1 MDSPRFISFPK
12 ISLDEKE
19 RYDPFYSRTRFL
31 EGLPS
36 RSQKWITS
44 QHSFHF
50 QTRFLAVVDTPRIAF
65 VIRSPRRGSNP
76 QKDPPLPF
84 FLFFFGIVFPPPPPP
99 SFDRERPPRRTWWIF
114 ATRTFMRSHPLDP
127 PVELIIQL
135 GNSRWLGFLE
145 LCGSLRRGPSY
156 RASFYGLLLL
166 LLPVP
171 SSIYAPGINRFEEG
185 ARSISLLAVDVEAIF
200 EDRRMPAHRI

>member
-84 FLFFFGIVFPPPPPP
+84 FLFFFGIVFPP
-99 SFDRERPPRRTWWIF
+99 
-114 ATRTFMRSHPLDP
+114 
-127 PVELIIQL
+127 
-135 GNSRWLGFLE
+135 
-145 LCGSLRRGPSY
+145 
-156 RASFYGLLLL
+156 
-166 LLPVP
+166 
-171 SSIYAPGINRFEEG
+171 
-185 ARSISLLAVDVEAIF
+185 SLLRSRETTQTNVMDFCDAHFYAVASS
-200 EDRRMPAHRI
+200 RSTR